1 MKHRLLAMQ
10 FDVSQ
15 HSDALVPFREHHQNG
30 IGAAEIELNHAPT
43 HRGLPGGCRDI
54 TGKH

>member
-1 MKHRLLAMQ
+1 
-10 FDVSQ
+10 
-15 HSDALVPFREHHQNG
+15 LVPFREHHQNG

-54 TGKH
+54 TGRH